1 MREKEIGLLALT
13 AVNKIGPLTIKRII
27 EYFGNPIKPFTAR
40 KEELLKVRGVT
51 ENAAEEITRMNPE
64 KTAHRIRRD
73 ADQEDIQLMTIYHHS
88 YPRLLKEIYDPPP
101 VLYLKGDP
109 AYLKTGF
116 KDDICLG
123 VVGTRHPTPYGKLA
137 TEEIGMML
145 AVKRITVVSG
155 LARGI
160 DTTAHKAALEGGGRT
175 IAVLGSGLKRLYP
188 KENRKLARRIMERGA
203 IISEFPPDTP
213 PFPENFPRRN
223 RVISGLSEALVVVEA
238 AEKSGALI
246 TANFALNQGRD
257 VFALPGN
264 VTSEKSAGPNS
275 LIREGA
281 IPIAS
286 FSGFIDQLPERLQ
299 TRLREFPA
307 ESTGKSKKRDLPEK
321 TMHNIDCK
329 VDPEEDKILSLLS
342 IDQPMHI
349 DQIAEKSFIRIN
361 KLLGSI
367 LSLEMKGLVEHL
379 PGNHYIKKIRML

>member
-1 MREKEIGLLALT
+1 MLREKEIGLLALT

-27 EYFGNPIKPFTAR
+27 EYFGSSIKPFTAR

-51 ENAAEEITRMNPE
+51 ENVAAEITRMNPE
-64 KTAHRIRRD
+64 KTAHRIKRD

-88 YPRLLKEIYDPPP
+88 YPLLLKEIYDPPP

-123 VVGTRHPTPYGKLA
+123 VVGTRNPTPYGKLA

-145 AVKRITVVSG
+145 AAKRITVVSG

-160 DTTAHKAALEGGGRT
+160 DTTAHKAALEEGGRT

-188 KENRKLARRIMERGA
+188 KENKKLARRIIEHGA
-203 IISEFPPDTP
+203 IVSEFPPDTP

-264 VTSEKSAGPNS
+264 VTSEKSAGPNN

-281 IPIAS
+281 TPIAS

-299 TRLREFPA
+299 SRLHEA
-307 ESTGKSKKRDLPEK
+307 TAASTGKSKNRDLPEK
-321 TMHNIDCK
+321 TMNNIDCE
-329 VDPEEDKILSLLS
+329 VDPEENKILSLLS

-379 PGNHYIKKIRML
+379 PGNHYIKKIRI